1 MEQSINRPEGSDSAL
16 SAIPEAPGRCRLTYL
31 SVTLSSPQGFLNTRN
46 AYLRTTNGSIRPESH
61 PDSKENQSPLKEH
74 RIAPLKKA
82 LATTLL
88 LIHKRLIGLSATG
101 LCASPA
107 ALSPH
112 NSCASSRPLRR
123 EKPETVFLADCQLIA
138 AFGPHCRRLRL
149 TIRAPK
155 LNRAR
160 VAGSGTAVS
169 LTLSKSTS
177 TSSPV
182 GSAGMRA
189 SNLICRGSPTRAA
202 CIGS

>member
-101 LCASPA
+101 LCASTA

-112 NSCASSRPLRR
+112 TSCASSRPLRR
-123 EKPETVFLADCQLIA
+123 EKPET
-138 AFGPHCRRLRL
+138 AFCRLP
-149 TIRAPK
+149 I
-155 LNRAR
+155 NSC
-160 VAGSGTAVS
+160 V
-169 LTLSKSTS
+169 
-177 TSSPV
+177 
-182 GSAGMRA
+182 RA
-189 SNLICRGSPTRAA
+189 SLPTSAPDHQGA
-202 CIGS
+202 